1 MPARYREH
9 VFLEGQYMEAE
20 IFPVFEKPRA
30 RKQKFQPTS
39 EVQELIN
46 QEHAERKLARLIHT
60 NFTDDDFSVG
70 LDYSDAYEPKSLAQA
85 QRDIKNFLRRLKRKY
100 GKAKVELKY
109 IYAIEQASRFHFHVI
124 LNNGLS
130 REEVEEC
137 WGMGHA
143 NADRLQFS
151 EFGVSDLAQYVQ
163 KQRLTYRR
171 WVSSKNLKQPVE
183 REHYIKPRLAKAY
196 AENWNLQSFIENR
209 FPDYFLVLDDSICYT
224 NTTNG
229 FDYIRLFLCRK
240 DATLSFYA
248 TSMAE
253 FDDRVRRKWDSRNLE
268 IPKEDEE
275 WVQNSL
281 WYKLGDER
289 CVN

>member
-9 VFLEGQYMEAE
+9 IYYTGQYAEAE
-20 IFPVFEKPRA
+20 IFPVFEKTRF

-39 EVQELIN
+39 EVQEMIN
-46 QEHAERKLARLIHT
+46 QNAAERKLERLIHT

-70 LDYSDAYEPKSLAQA
+70 LDYSDVYEPKTLAQA
-85 QRDIKNFLRRLKRKY
+85 KRDIKNFLRRLKRKY
-100 GKAKVELKY
+100 DKIEVELKY
-109 IYAIEQASRFHFHVI
+109 IYAIEQAARFHFHVI
-124 LNNGLS
+124 LNKGLS
-130 REEVEEC
+130 REVIEEC

-183 REHYIKPRLAKAY
+183 REHYIKPKLAKAY
-196 AENWNLQSFIENR
+196 AENWNLQSFIEER

-224 NTTNG
+224 NATNG
-229 FDYIRLFLCRK
+229 FDYIRLFLCHK
-240 DATLSFYA
+240 EAKLSFYA
-248 TSMAE
+248 TSMGE
-253 FDDRVRRKWDSRNLE
+253 FDDRIRRKWDSRDLE

-281 WYKLGDER
+281 WYKRGDEIY
-289 CVN
+289 VN